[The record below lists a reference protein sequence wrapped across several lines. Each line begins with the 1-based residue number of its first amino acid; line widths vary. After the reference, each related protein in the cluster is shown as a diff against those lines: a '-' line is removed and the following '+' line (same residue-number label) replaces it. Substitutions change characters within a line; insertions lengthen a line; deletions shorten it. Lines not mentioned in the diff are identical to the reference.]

1 VAETR
6 RNYESYLKQLADRGL
21 QVRPQS

>member
-21 QVRPQS
+21 QVRPRP